1 VIALLFA
8 VAAACDAVFLTIDEV
23 AALLRTTPSAL
34 YSQRHRREAP
44 GSLGVRVGRR
54 ILWRLVDVET
64 WFDRE
69 RDDQSKV
76 TS

>member
-1 VIALLFA
+1 MTVLLALIAGLFA
-8 VAAACDAVFLTIDEV
+8 AFLDVDET

-34 YSQRHRREAP
+34 YSQRHRGEAP